1 MLYEVPQHIDVK
13 SKIMK
18 SEEMLSS
25 QMLSGIPEVN
35 LGIEAK
41 MRNIEATEEA
51 RQKVQQEMSQKR
63 SEPTVMVP
71 TNMATNFLL
80 HNRCKFLNPFATSSC
95 THPASLMPCHT
106 ALVWECLHHFQPSLD
121 IMLSLHQN

>member
-1 MLYEVPQHIDVK
+1 MGPQGSLNFDTIESMYESCWYNNTISCSRPKTKEDMLYEVPQHIDVK

-80 HNRCKFLNPFATSSC
+80 HNRCKFLNP
-95 THPASLMPCHT
+95 L
-106 ALVWECLHHFQPSLD
+106 
-121 IMLSLHQN
+121 